1 MNYLIVFIF
10 NAQSKNKQWVWHEP
24 NTILRSH
31 ALLFHISSQISLFAF
46 SIEDNLMKFYMLVL
60 IKIKKHFLRCSHV
73 NWKIDFY
80 LNKSLSAT
88 MQTSCVPYWAKYF
101 FSVMFFF
108 LLCCSESDQYIF
120 SYVKHRETIGGGQ
133 MRRNIASSLKF
144 IEWCYSKRLP
154 ICRLPTQSWSRS
166 SRIFLPISFFLHKHT
181 PSAAVVSL
189 EHFDLWDLCDSITLP
204 LCY

>member
-1 MNYLIVFIF
+1 MNLWHDYIIQFGISNIKDIYFVSLWERHEVFLKLILFVNYLIVFIF

-108 LLCCSESDQYIF
+108 CCVVQRVI
-120 SYVKHRETIGGGQ
+120 
-133 MRRNIASSLKF
+133 NIYFHMWS
-144 IEWCYSKRLP
+144 IERP
-154 ICRLPTQSWSRS
+154 
-166 SRIFLPISFFLHKHT
+166 
-181 PSAAVVSL
+181 
-189 EHFDLWDLCDSITLP
+189 
-204 LCY
+204 